1 MTHELFSRPGSFH
14 IQTGAPNEDRAAVVT
29 RGGVTAAVVC
39 DGAGSAPHGADA
51 AALTART
58 LAPMLAK
65 EFTAL
70 FEADGASFR
79 LRILRAVEQAL
90 EQYSLRAGIEAGE
103 LACTILAAAVNDRGQ
118 CICLH
123 LGDGIL
129 LQKRRQEDGPSVV
142 SAPMTGL
149 APHSTYLTMN
159 CDLSRFLRCYRW
171 EDAHLEQLLL
181 LTDGAAEHLTRLQGG
196 KGWVYTGPLPM
207 DLTAMLPHLT
217 RMCPRDDHSAVL
229 LTRPQM

>member
-1 MTHELFSRPGSFH
+1 MTHDFFSRPGSFH
-14 IQTGAPNEDRAAVVT
+14 LQAGIPNEDRATVVT
-29 RGGVTAAVVC
+29 HGGVTAAVVC
-39 DGAGSAPHGADA
+39 DGAGSARHGADA
-51 AALTART
+51 AALTAQT

-70 FEADGASFR
+70 FETDGASFR

-90 EQYSLRAGIEAGE
+90 EQYRLRTGIPAQE
-103 LACTILAAAVNDRGQ
+103 LACTILAAAMNEQGQ

-129 LQKRRQEDGPSVV
+129 LQKRQCEDGPSVV

-181 LTDGAAEHLTRLQGG
+181 LTDGAAEHLTSLQGSR
-196 KGWVYTGPLPM
+196 GWVYTGPLPM
-207 DLTAMLPHLT
+207 DLAAMLPHLT
-217 RMCPRDDHSAVL
+217 RLRPRDDHSAVL
-229 LTRPQM
+229 LTRTQP